1 MLILLLDGLSDFSL
15 VVDLA
20 LKQLFDML
28 NLVKVESKSFLL
40 EPVFVEGDCLFE
52 MGDLVMEFIS
62 LFLELL

>member
-15 VVDLA
+15 VVNLA

-28 NLVKVESKSFLL
+28 NLVKIESKSFLL
-40 EPVFVEGDCLFE
+40 KPVFVEGDRLFE
-52 MGDLVMEFIS
+52 MGDLVMQFIT